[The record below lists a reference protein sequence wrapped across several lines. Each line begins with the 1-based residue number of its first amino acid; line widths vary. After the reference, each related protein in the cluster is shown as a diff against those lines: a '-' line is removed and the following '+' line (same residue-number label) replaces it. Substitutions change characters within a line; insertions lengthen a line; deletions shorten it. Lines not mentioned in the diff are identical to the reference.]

1 MRRLR
6 DEAPLFVE
14 LIDTLQDLGIELPSA
29 AYVLG
34 VVLFGIVGMVA
45 FWKGRKLK
53 RPRVKWLGV
62 ALMFYPVPGVEH
74 DDALR
79 RRRSVVSGALDVSAV
94 VTS

>member
-29 AYVLG
+29 AYVMG

-62 ALMFYPVPGVEH
+62 ALMFYPYLVWNTTMLYAVGA
-74 DDALR
+74 ALCLALWMY
-79 RRRSVVSGALDVSAV
+79 RRS
-94 VTS
+94 